1 MEAGDNTDMTN
12 KKQSDKATR
21 TGGLASL
28 ATATDQQSTSL
39 EIIHAELDRRQ
50 ASCEARISAME
61 AKAGM
66 ILAAAGVFISFA
78 ASASSV
84 GSLAAQV
91 CAVIAG
97 WEAFRVLMPRS
108 GKDISAQVLLDDFH
122 DKPVETT
129 QMALVRARLD
139 VLQDELGAIGTRAKR
154 FDRSAIW
161 LAIAAA
167 LLIGQNAWTQGRHA
181 LTEVRQ
187 NHPVVTPNTTLPSA
201 DRPAPTNSPKMET
214 QTQ

>member
-1 MEAGDNTDMTN
+1 MTY
-12 KKQSDKATR
+12 KKQSDKAAV
-21 TGGLASL
+21 TGAP
-28 ATATDQQSTSL
+28 ARVAAAADQQSTSL

-50 ASCEARISAME
+50 ASCEARIVATE

-84 GSLAAQV
+84 GSLAAQA

-129 QMALVRARLD
+129 QMTLVRARLD
-139 VLQDELGAIGTRAKR
+139 VLHDELGAIGTRAKR
-154 FDRSAIW
+154 FRRSAIW
-161 LAIAAA
+161 LAVAAA
-167 LLIGQNAWTQGRHA
+167 LLIGQNAWTQGRHTLA
-181 LTEVRQ
+181 EVGQ
-187 NHPVVTPNTTLPSA
+187 NHPIVTPSTTSPSA